1 MRLRAALLCALIAV
15 LPLSSC
21 ATPGS
26 SGVSAAES
34 GNVLVV
40 STPTEPDSLDPT
52 FADTFAA
59 RLVFTSLCEKLYDAD
74 GKLGLVPQLAAALP
88 RTSDDGRTVT
98 IRLRKGVRFNDGTPF
113 DAEAVKTTLDR
124 DRTAK
129 ESARATELEAISRV
143 EVVDPATVRLRLKH
157 PSAPL
162 TAQLADRAGLIASPT
177 ALKRLGANFTTAPVC
192 VGPFRYRSRVSG
204 NELSLVKSPYYYDR
218 DKVRLSGITYKFI
231 PNSSVAAANLQS
243 GDVDAAEHL
252 DPSDA
257 VNLES
262 EKGFRVLRSKT
273 IAYQSLAV
281 NIRKN
286 AGTPLSKS
294 ADLRRALE
302 MSINRKALNAAVWNG
317 QEVPDCGPLPVQS
330 PMRTEPVCT
339 PFDPAGARAL
349 VKKSGFT
356 PPIKV
361 ELMASTGAATQR
373 EAQAV
378 QSMADDVGF
387 DVSVRPLDLVS
398 ALVLARAGNFD
409 AFLVGWSGRVDPD
422 GDTNGLVTTG
432 GPNNFSG
439 LADPGVDDLI
449 ARAAATA
456 DTAARTRLYA
466 QANRR
471 VSTHRALFYLY
482 HNSWFVGTSRRLHGV
497 DYRPDGIPRFATAY
511 LSR

>member
-1 MRLRAALLCALIAV
+1 MRLRVVMLCAV
-15 LPLSSC
+15 LALPSC

-26 SGVSAAES
+26 SGVSADES
-34 GNVLVV
+34 SNTLVV

-59 RLVFTSLCEKLYDAD
+59 RLVFTSLCEKLYDVD
-74 GKLGLVPQLAAALP
+74 NSLRLVPQLAAALP
-88 RTSDDGRTVT
+88 STSKDGKTVT

-113 DAEAVKTTLDR
+113 DAAAVKTTLDR

-129 ESARATELEAISRV
+129 ESARASELEAVSRV

-162 TAQLADRAGLIASPT
+162 AAQLADRAGLIASPT
-177 ALKRLGANFTTAPVC
+177 ALKRLGENFTTAPVC

-204 NELSLVKSPYYYDR
+204 NELSLVRSPYYYDR
-218 DKVRLSGITYKFI
+218 NKVRLSGITYKFI
-231 PNSSVAAANLQS
+231 ANSSVATANLQS

-262 EKGFRVLRSKT
+262 ERGFRVLRSKT
-273 IAYQSLAV
+273 IAYQSLSV
-281 NIRKN
+281 NVRPD
-286 AGTPLSKS
+286 AGTALSRS

-302 MSINRKALNAAVWNG
+302 MSINRRALNAAVWNG

-330 PMRTEPVCT
+330 PMRTEPSCT

-349 VKKSGFT
+349 IKRSGVK

-378 QSMADDVGF
+378 QAMANDVGF

-398 ALVLARAGNFD
+398 ALVLARSGKFD

-432 GPNNFSG
+432 GPNNFAG
-439 LADPGVDDLI
+439 LSDPKIDDLV
-449 ARAAATA
+449 AQAAATD
-456 DTAARTRLYA
+456 DTKERARLYA
-466 QANRR
+466 QVDRR
-471 VSTHRALFYLY
+471 VSAHRALFYLY
-482 HNSWFVGTSRRLHGV
+482 HNTWFLGTSRRLHGV
-497 DYRPDGIPRFATAY
+497 DYRPDGIPRFSTAY